1 MIISTLT
8 VLILVFKWERKSES
22 SHWYNHFK
30 SIGGNEMLEQL
41 QGHPND
47 AVYHKITSIFEMYQD
62 DFEENGTYQVEQNPW
77 QPHNNNGP
85 NHFNI

>member
-1 MIISTLT
+1 
-8 VLILVFKWERKSES
+8 
-22 SHWYNHFK
+22 
-30 SIGGNEMLEQL
+30 MLEQL